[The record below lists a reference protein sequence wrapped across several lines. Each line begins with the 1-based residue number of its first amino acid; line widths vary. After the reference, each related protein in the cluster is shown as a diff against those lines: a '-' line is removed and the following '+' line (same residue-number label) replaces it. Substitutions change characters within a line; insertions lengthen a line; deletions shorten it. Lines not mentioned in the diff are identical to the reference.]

1 MTENPLDL
9 PDLPSE
15 CWELIFRSLNDQSHF
30 ESLSLVS
37 HRFLSITN
45 YLRNSLK
52 LTDPSTPFLH
62 RLFGRFQNLK
72 KIDLCEFQGDPN
84 LILCLISRSGLDL
97 ESLNISN
104 FKSFPFM
111 GFKELGT
118 KMKNLKELNCSQIF
132 AFRDSDLIAIA
143 ETCEFIEVLDISYP
157 ENDSSFLPQGFQNIQ
172 SSPTYITD
180 SGIEALS
187 MKLKRLKRINLS
199 GNFFITDKSLMFLS
213 TNLVLLR
220 EILIRDCDFIT
231 QSGISFAMRN
241 SPNLVSISVNGIG
254 IPTIDSCFKESF
266 AYARGL
272 CEVDLSN
279 SYISDELL
287 RLLGEACI
295 PLKKLVLAHCYNF
308 TLAGISFLLCKYQSL
323 EHLNLEAANFLEDE
337 FMIEFS
343 KFLTNLNFIN
353 LGFCA
358 KLTNSTFFAIL
369 RECPLLSEIKMDTTN
384 LGLDDFTTP
393 LVINP
398 QVKSLHLA
406 RNGNLGDEF
415 LKKLAV
421 LCPNLEVIDLSHCS
435 GITEEGIGEI
445 LKSCEI
451 KCLEIKV
458 CRAVFDLGIDLELP
472 KLEVLRASGSALN
485 DHALKMIANTCSR
498 ILHLDLDNCL
508 NVTTSGVKEVVE
520 HCRTLREINLRW
532 CDEVNVDI
540 VAWMVFSRPSLRKII
555 PPCGFAPTESQK
567 NFFLHHGCL
576 VCNG

>member
-9 PDLPSE
+9 PPE
-15 CWELIFRSLNDQSHF
+15 CWELIFNSLNDQSHF

-52 LTDPSTPFLH
+52 LTDPSTPFLPQ
-62 RLFGRFQNLK
+62 LFNRFQNLK
-72 KIDLCEFQGDPN
+72 KIDLSEFQGDPN
-84 LILCLISRSGLDL
+84 SILYLISRSGLDL
-97 ESLNISN
+97 ESLDISN
-104 FKSFPFM
+104 LKSFPFM
-111 GFKELGT
+111 GLKELGT
-118 KMKNLKELNCSQIF
+118 KMKNLKELNCSKKF
-132 AFRDSDLIAIA
+132 SFRDSDLIAIA
-143 ETCEFIEVLDISYP
+143 ETCEFLEVLDISYP
-157 ENDSSFLPQGFQNIQ
+157 DNDSSFLPQEFQNIQ
-172 SSPTYITD
+172 PFSFYITD

-213 TNLVLLR
+213 SNLVLLR

-272 CEVDLSN
+272 CEIDLSN
-279 SYISDELL
+279 SFISDELL
-287 RLLGEACI
+287 RLLGEACL
-295 PLKKLVLAHCYNF
+295 PLKKLVLSHCYNF
-308 TLAGISFLLCKYQSL
+308 TLAGISFLLSKYQSL
-323 EHLNLEAANFLEDE
+323 EHLNLKAANFLEDE
-337 FMIEFS
+337 SMIDLS
-343 KFLTNLNFIN
+343 KFLTSLNFID

-358 KLTNSTFFAIL
+358 KLTNSTFFTIL
-369 RECPLLSEIKMDTTN
+369 RECPLLSEIKMETTN

-406 RNGNLGDEF
+406 RNGNLSDEF

-421 LCPNLEVIDLSHCS
+421 LCPNLEVIDLSHCL

-445 LKSCEI
+445 LKSCCEI
-451 KCLEIKV
+451 KCLEIKR

-472 KLEVLRASGSALN
+472 KLEVLQASGSALN

-567 NFFLHHGCL
+567 NFFLRHGCL
-576 VCNG
+576 VCKG